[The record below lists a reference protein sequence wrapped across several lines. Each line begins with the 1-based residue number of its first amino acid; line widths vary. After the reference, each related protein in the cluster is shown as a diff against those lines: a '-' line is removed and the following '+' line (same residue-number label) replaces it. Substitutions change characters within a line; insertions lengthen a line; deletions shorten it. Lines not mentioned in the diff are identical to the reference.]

1 MSTSLP
7 KGFAALEPLTE
18 EWGLPTQNARQAK
31 RRNSSTETLQEFYD
45 AVVPLL
51 PKILAHVDEFPMGE
65 LPPDSMRLFYLSLA
79 LAEGAMGVFH
89 GLGIF
94 EHAQL
99 LQRNAWLE
107 DTQTMENTHRA
118 TAS

>member
-51 PKILAHVDEFPMGE
+51 PKILEHVDEFPMGE
-65 LPPDSMRLFYLSLA
+65 LPPDSMRLFYISLA
-79 LAEGAMGVFH
+79 LAEVAPHIELYRGDPNVPHSFEEERFIAAH
-89 GLGIF
+89 GEKIG
-94 EHAQL
+94 
-99 LQRNAWLE
+99 
-107 DTQTMENTHRA
+107 
-118 TAS
+118 

>member
-7 KGFAALEPLTE
+7 KGFAALEPLAE

-51 PKILAHVDEFPMGE
+51 PKILEHVDEFPMGE

-79 LAEGAMGVFH
+79 LAEVAPHIELYRGDPNVPHSFEEERFIAAH
-89 GLGIF
+89 GEKIG
-94 EHAQL
+94 
-99 LQRNAWLE
+99 
-107 DTQTMENTHRA
+107 
-118 TAS
+118 